1 MFNNIGGK
9 IKSLA
14 SVLAWFGIGFS
25 VIIGIVLIAA
35 DEELFLVGLIVAVL
49 GSISSWIGS
58 FLIYGFGELV
68 ENSAIIAQKTNM
80 SFSEIKVSGFNTG
93 EEIINQST
101 KNKAESLHKWNGKC
115 QMCDKDNVMISAAV
129 IIDDMG
135 TRYRNVCD
143 ECYEKYNCKPKK

>member
-14 SVLAWFGIGFS
+14 AVVAWFGIGFS

-35 DEELFLVGLIVAVL
+35 AEELFLIGLIVAVL

-68 ENSAIIAQKTNM
+68 ENSAIIAQKTNTG
-80 SFSEIKVSGFNTG
+80 FSEIKVSGFNTG
-93 EEIINQST
+93 EEITNQST
-101 KNKAESLHKWNGKC
+101 KNNAESLHKWNGKC
-115 QMCDKDNVMISAAV
+115 QMCDTDNVMISAAV
-129 IIDDMG
+129 IVDDMG